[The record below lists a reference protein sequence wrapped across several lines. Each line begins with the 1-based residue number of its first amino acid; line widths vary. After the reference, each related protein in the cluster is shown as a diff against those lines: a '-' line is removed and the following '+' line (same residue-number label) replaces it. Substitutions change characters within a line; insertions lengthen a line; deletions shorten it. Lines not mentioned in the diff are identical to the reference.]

1 MKRLKFLFLGLASI
15 NILLGLLA
23 VGGLFEGK
31 DLLPILLAVF
41 SVLIAAVILLV
52 KRKDKT
58 RFKWLGFLLILLSA
72 IGLYHAHFSIFSKER
87 TSVSRESSI
96 KVLEG
101 KKAPSLIYAHV
112 LNLDETITASE
123 LIENNRYTILNF
135 WATWCAPCLKEMP
148 VLEEFYLENRGNDI
162 GIIGFTDYKY
172 GDTNELAKIRG
183 LVRDLNISYP
193 ILIDSTMNVRVK
205 YKADIL
211 PATVLIDK
219 DGNVL
224 DYQIGLDGAKK
235 IMDFVGNH

>member
-1 MKRLKFLFLGLASI
+1 MKRLIFILGGLASI
-15 NILLGLLA
+15 NIFLA
-23 VGGLFEGK
+23 FLAARGLFEGK

-52 KRKDKT
+52 KRKDNT

-72 IGLYHAHFSIFSKER
+72 IGLYHSHFSIFSKER
-87 TSVSRESSI
+87 NSISRESSI
-96 KVLEG
+96 KALEG
-101 KKAPSLIYAHV
+101 KKAPSLLYAHV
-112 LNLDETITASE
+112 INLDDTITASE
-123 LIENNRYTILNF
+123 LFENNRYTILNF

-148 VLEEFYLENRGNDI
+148 VLEEFYLENRENDI
-162 GIIGFTDYKY
+162 GIVGFTDYKY

-183 LVRDLNISYP
+183 LVKDLNISYP
-193 ILIDSTMNVRVK
+193 ILIDSTTNVRVK

-211 PATVLIDK
+211 PATVLMDK

-235 IMDFVGNH
+235 IMDFVANN